1 MMDAPLYPPASTF
14 VRPERVAYR
23 VSTRN
28 TPIAEL
34 MKIPAAWAVV
44 VKESPGLEQRLS
56 VPQLKPHLGNFS
68 LRSLV
73 QFGFSSAEQLDRIDA
88 QLLALGDIK

>member
-1 MMDAPLYPPASTF
+1 MDAPLYPPAKTF
-14 VRPERVAYR
+14 AQPERVAYR

-44 VKESPGLEQRLS
+44 TREVPGIDARLS

-73 QFGFSSAEQLDRIDA
+73 QFGFSSAEQLDRVDA

>member
-1 MMDAPLYPPASTF
+1 MDAPLYPPASSF
-14 VRPERVAYR
+14 VRPERVAYQ

-44 VKESPGLEQRLS
+44 VKEVPGIDARLS
-56 VPQLKPHLGNFS
+56 VPMLKPHLGNFS

-73 QFGFSSAEQLDRIDA
+73 QFGFSTTAQLDRVDA
-88 QLLALGDIK
+88 QLLALGDVK

>member
-1 MMDAPLYPPASTF
+1 MDASFYPPAELY

-23 VSTRN
+23 VNTRN

-34 MKIPAAWAVV
+34 MKIPRAWAVV
-44 VKESPGLEQRLS
+44 VKEVPGIEARLS
-56 VPQLKPHLGNFS
+56 VPMLKPHLGNFS

-73 QFGFSSAEQLDRIDA
+73 QFGFSSNEQLDRIDA
-88 QLLALGDIK
+88 QLQGLGDIK